1 MESGADDSDDP
12 GEEVVPADGE
22 KGTTEVLEDG

>member
-12 GEEVVPADGE
+12 GEEAAPADGE
-22 KGTTEVLEDG
+22 NGTTEVLEDG